1 MDFRGSPYFSHKTLL
16 TLNILNWEIIECS
29 PTTINPAL
37 GQNIVY
43 LILYIFLYYAGITWA

>member
-29 PTTINPAL
+29 PTTINQAL

-43 LILYIFLYYAGITWA
+43 LIL